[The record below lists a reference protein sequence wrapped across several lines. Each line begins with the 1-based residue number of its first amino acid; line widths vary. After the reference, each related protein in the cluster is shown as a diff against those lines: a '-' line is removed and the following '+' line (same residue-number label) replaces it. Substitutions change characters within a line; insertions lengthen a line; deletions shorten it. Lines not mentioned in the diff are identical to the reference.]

1 MSIKV
6 SNLTRQY
13 GAQKAVD
20 DISFSVNEGEIVG
33 FLGPNGAGKSTTMKI
48 ITGYLPASSGTVLV
62 DGESVAD
69 HPMSVKRKTGY
80 LPEHNPLYL
89 DMYVH
94 EYLGFMAG
102 ISGLTPSVAKQRIN
116 EMVDLC
122 GITEEQ
128 GKKIGMLSKGF
139 RQRVGLAQALLHN
152 PKVLI
157 LDEPTSGLD
166 PNQLIE
172 IRNLIRTV
180 SKNKT
185 VLFSTHILQEV
196 EALCHRVIVINH
208 GKIAA
213 DDRLENLMQGA
224 GNYLV
229 VEFAREAD
237 RSALERVDGVE
248 EVKKISD
255 FRYRVKVSPG
265 KDIRPRLVSFAA
277 ERNLSLIGLQQEE
290 NSLETI
296 FGQLTLAKERKVEN
310 P

>member
-1 MSIKV
+1 MSITV
-6 SNLTRQY
+6 SHLTRQY
-13 GAQKAVD
+13 GTQKAVD

-48 ITGYLPASSGTVLV
+48 ITGFLPASSGTVLV
-62 DGESVAD
+62 DGQSVAD

-80 LPEHNPLYL
+80 LPENNPLYL

-102 ISGLTPSVAKQRIN
+102 ISGLGPSVAKQRIP

-122 GITEEQ
+122 GITQEQ
-128 GKKIGMLSKGF
+128 SKKIGMLSKGF

-213 DDRLENLMQGA
+213 DDRLENLVQRA

-229 VEFAREAD
+229 VEFTREAD
-237 RSALERVDGVE
+237 LSALELVDGVE

-255 FRYRVKVSPG
+255 FRYRVKVIQG
-265 KDIRPRLVSFAA
+265 KDIRPMLVSFAA
-277 ERNLSLIGLQQEE
+277 EQNLSLIGLQQEE